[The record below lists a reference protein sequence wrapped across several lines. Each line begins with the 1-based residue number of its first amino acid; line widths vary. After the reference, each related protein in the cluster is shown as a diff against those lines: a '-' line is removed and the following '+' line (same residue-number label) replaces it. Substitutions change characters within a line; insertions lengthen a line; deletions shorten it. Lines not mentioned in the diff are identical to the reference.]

1 MPKPGDRVVVEGSKV
16 GGGRREGTLVETV
29 GSLIKVRWTDGGE
42 TIMAPGAGAVRFLP
56 SSGRSSA
63 KAAAARTA
71 PKKATAKGK
80 TAGPAAKA
88 KKKR

>member
-1 MPKPGDRVVVEGSKV
+1 MPKPGDRVVVEGWKV
-16 GGGRREGTLVETV
+16 GGGRREGTLVGTV

-56 SSGRSSA
+56 SSGRSGA
-63 KAAAARTA
+63 KTVAPKPA
-71 PKKATAKGK
+71 PKKAAGK
-80 TAGPAAKA
+80 TAKPAAKA

>member
-1 MPKPGDRVVVEGSKV
+1 MPKPGDRVVVEGLKV

-56 SSGRSSA
+56 GSGKASKAGGAAQKKTAS
-63 KAAAARTA
+63 KAASS
-71 PKKATAKGK
+71 KGK
-80 TAGPAAKA
+80 TA
-88 KKKR
+88 KKR

>member
-1 MPKPGDRVVVEGSKV
+1 MPKPGDRVVVEGLKV

-56 SSGRSSA
+56 GSAKSAKSSGSSA
-63 KAAAARTA
+63 
-71 PKKATAKGK
+71 KKATAKAAK
-80 TAGPAAKA
+80 PAAKKGA
-88 KKKR
+88 KKR

>member
-56 SSGRSSA
+56 SSGRSTA
-63 KAAAARTA
+63 RAAA
-71 PKKATAKGK
+71 PKKA
-80 TAGPAAKA
+80 AAKA
-88 KKKR
+88 KTAKPAAKKGAKKR

>member
-1 MPKPGDRVVVEGSKV
+1 MPKPGDRVVEGLKV

-56 SSGRSSA
+56 GAKSSSKGSA
-63 KAAAARTA
+63 PKRTVSKAAK
-71 PKKATAKGK
+71 PPAKGK
-80 TAGPAAKA
+80 VA
-88 KKKR
+88 KKR

>member
-56 SSGRSSA
+56 GSA
-63 KAAAARTA
+63 KAAKASGDA
-71 PKKATAKGK
+71 PKKMVSKAAKPPAKGK
-80 TAGPAAKA
+80 TA
-88 KKKR
+88 KKR

>member
-1 MPKPGDRVVVEGSKV
+1 MPKPGDRVVVEGLKV

-56 SSGRSSA
+56 GSGKATKSASA
-63 KAAAARTA
+63 K
-71 PKKATAKGK
+71 K
-80 TAGPAAKA
+80 PAAKA
-88 KKKR
+88 AKSSGQKTKSAKKR